1 MPSKGCGDLGNWYS
15 LCIHWIL
22 QDMSGCGVMN
32 NSQFWSWVD
41 HWEGWDFMQEEHE
54 AELELAEWCDE
65 TLWMICL
72 ICGSPVEGCICE
84 NIEDAT
90 PTPPPSEG
98 QQHPS
103 Q

>member
-1 MPSKGCGDLGNWYS
+1 
-15 LCIHWIL
+15 
-22 QDMSGCGVMN
+22 
-32 NSQFWSWVD
+32 
-41 HWEGWDFMQEEHE
+41 MQEEHE

-84 NIEDAT
+84 NIKDDT
-90 PTPPPSEG
+90 PTPPPAEG

>member
-1 MPSKGCGDLGNWYS
+1 MKD
-15 LCIHWIL
+15 
-22 QDMSGCGVMN
+22 
-32 NSQFWSWVD
+32 SQFWSWTD

-84 NIEDAT
+84 NIEDAVPT
-90 PTPPPSEG
+90 PTSSRASSTPSSE
-98 QQHPS
+98 S
-103 Q
+103 

>member
-1 MPSKGCGDLGNWYS
+1 M
-15 LCIHWIL
+15 
-22 QDMSGCGVMN
+22 MN

-72 ICGSPVEGCICE
+72 RCGSPVEGCICE
-84 NIEDAT
+84 NIKDDT
-90 PTPPPSEG
+90 PIPPSPEG